1 MKKELTSD
9 NNELAPDAIELT
21 SEQKR
26 RYNRHLI
33 LDGFGKQGQER
44 LLQSKVLIVGAGGL
58 GSPAA
63 MYLAAAGVG
72 TIGLV
77 DGDFVSST
85 NLQRQILYS
94 TSEVGQLKIDAAE
107 RRLKAMN
114 PDVHIVKHETFLN
127 EDNALDLIRD
137 YDFVLEGTDNFASK
151 YLVNDACVMLGK
163 SFTIGGINRY
173 GGQVMT
179 HQKGT
184 ACYRCIFPEPP
195 SINEV
200 ETCSMVG
207 ALGSLAGM
215 VGTVQA
221 TEAIKFLAGI
231 GRPLV
236 NSLLTVDAL
245 TMTWERYDIQKDNK
259 CRLCGDTPTI
269 MSIKEYAYKPC
280 AKRKDKNV

>member
-1 MKKELTSD
+1 MND
-9 NNELAPDAIELT
+9 LT

-33 LDGFGKQGQER
+33 LDGFGKEGQQR

-58 GSPAA
+58 GSPAS
-63 MYLAAAGVG
+63 MYLTAAGVG

-85 NLQRQILYS
+85 NLQRQILYT
-94 TSEVGQLKIDAAE
+94 TSDVGQLKIDVAE
-107 RRLKAMN
+107 KRLKAMN
-114 PDVHIVKHETFLN
+114 PDVNIIKHEIFLN

-137 YDFVLEGTDNFASK
+137 YDFVVEGTDNFSSK

-179 HQKGT
+179 HQLGT

-195 SINEV
+195 AMAEV

-207 ALGSLAGM
+207 VLGSLAGM

-221 TEAIKFLAGI
+221 NEAIKCLAGI
-231 GRPLV
+231 GTPLT
-236 NSLLTVDAL
+236 NTLLTVDAL
-245 TMTWERYDIQKDNK
+245 TTMWQRFDIKKNNK
-259 CRLCGDTPTI
+259 CELCGEHP
-269 MSIKEYAYKPC
+269 SITSIREYAYKPC
-280 AKRKDKNV
+280 TKRNK

>member
-1 MKKELTSD
+1 MD
-9 NNELAPDAIELT
+9 ELT

-33 LDGFGKQGQER
+33 LDGFGKEGQQR

-58 GSPAA
+58 GSPAS

-85 NLQRQILYS
+85 NLQRQILYT
-94 TSEVGQLKIDAAE
+94 TSDVGQLKIDVAE
-107 RRLKAMN
+107 KRLKAMN
-114 PDVHIVKHETFLN
+114 PDVNIIKHEIFLN

-137 YDFVLEGTDNFASK
+137 YDFVVEGTDNFSSK

-163 SFTIGGINRY
+163 AFTIGGINRY
-173 GGQVMT
+173 GGQMMT
-179 HQKGT
+179 HQPDT

-195 SINEV
+195 AMAEV

-207 ALGSLAGM
+207 VLGSLAGM

-221 TEAIKFLAGI
+221 TEAIKCLTGI
-231 GRPLV
+231 GTPLT
-236 NSLLTVDAL
+236 NALLTVDAL
-245 TMTWERYDIQKDNK
+245 TMMWHQFDINKNNK
-259 CRLCGDTPTI
+259 CEICGDHP
-269 MSIKEYAYKPC
+269 SITSIREYAYKPC
-280 AKRKDKNV
+280 TKRNK

>member
-1 MKKELTSD
+1 MM
-9 NNELAPDAIELT
+9 NELT

-33 LDGFGKQGQER
+33 LDGFGKEAQQR

-58 GSPAA
+58 GSPAS

-72 TIGLV
+72 VIGLV

-85 NLQRQILYS
+85 NLQRQILYE
-94 TSEVGQLKIDAAE
+94 TADVGQLKIDVAE
-107 RRLKAMN
+107 KRLKAMN
-114 PDVHIVKHETFLN
+114 PDVNIIKHEIFLN

-137 YDFVLEGTDNFASK
+137 YDFVVEGTDNFSSK

-163 SFTIGGINRY
+163 AFTIGGINRY

-179 HQKGT
+179 HQPGT
-184 ACYRCIFPEPP
+184 ACYRCLFPEPP
-195 SINEV
+195 AMAEV

-207 ALGSLAGM
+207 VLGSLAGM

-221 TEAIKFLAGI
+221 NEAIKCLAGI
-231 GRPLV
+231 GTPLT
-236 NSLLTVDAL
+236 NTLLTVDAL
-245 TMTWERYDIQKDNK
+245 TTMWNRFDFKKNNK
-259 CRLCGDTPTI
+259 CELCGEHPTI
-269 MSIKEYAYKPC
+269 TSIQEYAYKPC
-280 AKRKDKNV
+280 AKRNK